1 MKKLE
6 FGKNFYE
13 EYTEENGI
21 KEGKATR
28 YYSREILKSIPYDME
43 DDYDKLRE
51 EFSYENGVKTGEA
64 VTYFDKNKTNKIWE
78 KFTFVNG
85 ASRVPAL
92 YLSIDSL

>member
-13 EYTEENGI
+13 EYTTENGI
-21 KEGKATR
+21 KEGKAIR

-51 EFSYENGVKTGEA
+51 EFAMKTE
-64 VTYFDKNKTNKIWE
+64 
-78 KFTFVNG
+78 
-85 ASRVPAL
+85 
-92 YLSIDSL
+92 